1 MNSAARLILGC
12 SLLAVA
18 LPAAAAQTPAAA
30 QTAAPAPASAQASA
44 HERLFQLFKESDEAY
59 LQRNPLQALY
69 RGDYRYADRLGD
81 LYSDA
86 HFKAEKT
93 AAERDLAALGAI
105 PRAELSVDDQLAY
118 DVFAF
123 QTKDTLRSLQAD
135 LLPLSEA
142 LPMNHFYGLHTQ
154 YPTISSGQ
162 GGAPFQTVADYE
174 NALKR
179 NRDFATN
186 VGQAIAQW
194 RKGEAEGVVDTKLT
208 VRNMIEQLDNQLKL
222 KPEDSPYWGPIKAFP
237 KDMSAADRA
246 RLTEAFRTSISTV
259 IYPAL
264 RRLHD
269 FLASDYLAHARDGVG
284 LMYMKGG
291 DRLYA
296 YLVQSTTTLP
306 MTPEQIHQLG
316 LSEVA
321 RITKD
326 FDKVRTEVA
335 FKGTLQQFFDFM
347 R

>member
-18 LPAAAAQTPAAA
+18 LPTAAA

-44 HERLFQLFKESDEAY
+44 HERLFQLFRESDEAY

-86 HFKAEKT
+86 HFQGEKA
-93 AAERDLAALGAI
+93 AAESDLSALHAI
-105 PRAELSVDDQLAY
+105 PRGELGSDDRIAY
-118 DVFAF
+118 DVFEF
-123 QTKDTLRSLQAD
+123 QTKDTLRSPQAD
-135 LLPLSEA
+135 MLPLSEA
-142 LPMNHFYGLHTQ
+142 LPINHCYGLHTQ

-162 GGAPFQTVADYE
+162 GGAPFQSVADYE

-186 VGQAIAQW
+186 IDQAIAQW

-237 KDMSAADRA
+237 KAIGAADRA
-246 RLTEAFRTSISTV
+246 RITEDYRASLTGIV
-259 IYPAL
+259 YPAL
-264 RRLHD
+264 TRLRD
-269 FLASDYLAHARDGVG
+269 FLQNEYLAHAREGVG
-284 LMYMKGG
+284 LMSMKGG
-291 DRLYA
+291 DALYR
-296 YLVQSTTTLP
+296 Q
-306 MTPEQIHQLG
+306 E
-316 LSEVA
+316 
-321 RITKD
+321 
-326 FDKVRTEVA
+326 
-335 FKGTLQQFFDFM
+335 
-347 R
+347 